1 MKRMNS
7 ANRLSK
13 YVCLLLCLVITAALF
28 AGCAENNGTPAS
40 DNTTSETATDTTEPS
55 ASTAEPST
63 GTGKDTGSHILVAY
77 FSATG
82 HTAPIAEHAAEI
94 LDADLYEIKAK
105 VPYTEA
111 DLAYYT
117 DGRCDKEQAD
127 PSVRP
132 EIDGGVANMEQYD
145 VILIGHPIWHRQA
158 PRIISTFLESYDFSN
173 KTLVTFCTSASSGLG
188 SSASDLYGLV
198 PSSAKWLESR
208 RFAIGASNEEVGE
221 WLAEIGL
228 IDI

>member
-1 MKRMNS
+1 MKKLLSLIIIFAVAFSLAACGNAPES
-7 ANRLSK
+7 APSSNAPQSS
-13 YVCLLLCLVITAALF
+13 ADSS
-28 AGCAENNGTPAS
+28 G
-40 DNTTSETATDTTEPS
+40 TATDVSSGAMPDATR
-55 ASTAEPST
+55 
-63 GTGKDTGSHILVAY
+63 ILVAY

-158 PRIISTFLESYDFSN
+158 PRIISTFLESYDFAN

-188 SSASDLYGLV
+188 SSASNLYGLV

>member
-1 MKRMNS
+1 MKKLLSLIVIFALALSLAACGNAPES
-7 ANRLSK
+7 APS
-13 YVCLLLCLVITAALF
+13 
-28 AGCAENNGTPAS
+28 S
-40 DNTTSETATDTTEPS
+40 DAPQSSADSSGTATDVSSGATPDATR
-55 ASTAEPST
+55 
-63 GTGKDTGSHILVAY
+63 ILVAY

-82 HTAPIAEHAAEI
+82 HTAPIAKHAAEI

-132 EIDGGVANMEQYD
+132 EIDGKVENMEQYD
-145 VILIGHPIWHRQA
+145 IILIGHPIWHGQA
-158 PRIISTFLESYDFSN
+158 PRIISTFLESYDFAN

-188 SSASDLYGLV
+188 SSASNLYGLV

-228 IDI
+228 VDI

>member
-1 MKRMNS
+1 MKKLLSLIIIFAVAFSLAACGNAPES
-7 ANRLSK
+7 APSSNAPQSS
-13 YVCLLLCLVITAALF
+13 ADSS
-28 AGCAENNGTPAS
+28 G
-40 DNTTSETATDTTEPS
+40 TATDVSSGAMPDATR
-55 ASTAEPST
+55 
-63 GTGKDTGSHILVAY
+63 ILVAY

-145 VILIGHPIWHRQA
+145 VILIGHPIWHGQA
-158 PRIISTFLESYDFSN
+158 PRIISTFLESYDFAN

-188 SSASDLYGLV
+188 SSASDLYSLV

-208 RFAIGASNEEVGE
+208 RFAIGSSKEDVSE
-221 WLAEIGL
+221 WLTEIGL
-228 IDI
+228 VG